1 MRPGLQP
8 LQRSGDHRRAGGM
21 TSLLVWPPDV
31 AVGGEAVVTLLDADD
46 EWSAADALHD
56 RCRAA

>member
-1 MRPGLQP
+1 MTTDVQ
-8 LQRSGDHRRAGGM
+8 GDDVPAGVAAG
-21 TSLLVWPPDV
+21 DV

-46 EWSAADALHD
+46 EWSAADALDD